1 MRAVATARATLAAFE
16 IERCRVDSAKTGV
29 APNSATTS
37 AVAQKVKDGQITAS
51 PGPIPLAIS
60 TSCSASVPLE
70 HEIA

>member
-1 MRAVATARATLAAFE
+1 MAVAVARSMLAAFRLNVAAS
-16 IERCRVDSAKTGV
+16 IVGKTGV

-51 PGPIPLAIS
+51 PRPIPLAIS
-60 TSCSASVPLE
+60 TSCIASVPLE